1 MAWNY
6 PQRPEGELRSDFP
19 VLRSYIRNQVSRS
32 GARLCLQL
40 QVKLPFEITM
50 RAEGEFLQG
59 GLEVSDKEFEQ
70 KVDAILERGG
80 RSLFE
85 SMSSLGY
92 AVPVQPPM
100 MDTLF
105 KASRN
110 GGLASLESIVIETTP
125 KQRFFFQRIST
136 AGKNTE
142 FLGERLKDKEVVQL
156 IATKIE
162 QNKFEF
168 VVAAKFYFQIPE
180 NSSVALRNYFH
191 KGLELLI
198 DRPLVSPLE
207 SILRQ
212 QNPRFEKLRTFF
224 VNPDAPGQKR
234 QYKKLVRAIDAGE
247 ARNLPIE
254 FLND

>member
-1 MAWNY
+1 M
-6 PQRPEGELRSDFP
+6 Q
-19 VLRSYIRNQVSRS
+19 
-32 GARLCLQL
+32 
-40 QVKLPFEITM
+40 LPFEITM
-50 RAEGEFLQG
+50 GSLAKFLQG

-80 RSLFE
+80 RSLFD
-85 SMSSLGY
+85 SMSTLGY
-92 AVPVQPPM
+92 VVPVQPPM

-110 GGLASLESIVIETTP
+110 VGLASLESIVIEATP
-125 KQRFFFQRIST
+125 KQRFFFQHISPT
-136 AGKNTE
+136 GKNTE
-142 FLGERLKDKEVVQL
+142 FLGERLKDNEVIQL
-156 IATKIE
+156 IATKVE

-180 NSSVALRNYFH
+180 NSSVALNNYFH

-198 DRPLVSPLE
+198 DPALVSPVE
-207 SILRQ
+207 RILRQ

-234 QYKKLVRAIDAGE
+234 QFKKLLQVIDSGE
-247 ARNLPIE
+247 ARHLSIE
-254 FLND
+254 FLKD